1 MQWKL
6 VWVSICLF
14 ALGASGQDREIEE
27 LEREM
32 EELSRKVE
40 ILEGL
45 AAGMEALEELGKHR
59 ELDMLR
65 RVVEEVKVGARRGDG
80 EREIA
85 QRYLKA
91 LRIAFE
97 AFDGQKGSKARAI
110 REDLEHGIHARELL
124 LEGERGEKARRVVR
138 TQPKPAHLI
147 EILFYAANVL
157 KKQDKDE
164 QAGFVQRVA
173 QEWLDGHRGK
183 AQRGEKFMHALE
195 LAHESLAAY
204 KDERNQKIR
213 GTLGERMEQ
222 LRAGR
227 EWNHDQTGQ
236 VIEILHYCEER
247 LREQKKADAADLVH
261 GVRERL
267 HARWREPKPKP
278 DADLAQRVERLERRV
293 EKIAGLLERL
303 VEELEEER

>member
-1 MQWKL
+1 MQWKIIGAA
-6 VWVSICLF
+6 VCLL

-32 EELSRKVE
+32 EELARKVE

-45 AAGMEALEELGKHR
+45 AAGMEALEELGKER

-65 RVVEEVKVGARRGDG
+65 RVVEEVKVGARRADD

-85 QRYLKA
+85 KRYLKA
-91 LRIAFE
+91 MRIAFK
-97 AFDGQKGSKARAI
+97 AFDGQDGEKVKRI

-124 LEGERGEKARRVVR
+124 LEGERGEEARRVVR
-138 TQPKPAHLI
+138 TQPKAAHLI
-147 EILFYAANVL
+147 EILFYAAEVL
-157 KKQDKDE
+157 KKRDRDE

-173 QEWLDGHRGK
+173 REWLEGHRGK

-195 LAHESLAAY
+195 LAHDSLAAL
-204 KDERNQKIR
+204 KDERNRKIR
-213 GTLGERMEQ
+213 GTLAERMEQ

-227 EWNHDQTGQ
+227 EWNRDQTGQ
-236 VIEILHYCEER
+236 VIEILHYCEDR

-267 HARWREPKPKP
+267 HARWRDQKPK
-278 DADLAQRVERLERRV
+278 ADGGLAQRVERLERRV
-293 EKIAGLLERL
+293 EEIAGLLERL